1 MMTSSKA
8 CVMNPTVRGGP
19 HLLTSR
25 EVKKKNRKRKRKDL
39 LSSADAFI
47 AFSQITNTSTEGN
60 RSVIKNNFFV
70 KLKGIFEVS

>member
-8 CVMNPTVRGGP
+8 CVTNPTVRGGP

-25 EVKKKNRKRKRKDL
+25 EVKKKNRKRKDL